1 MRTVGYILSFLA
13 AFAASVAA
21 EASTVWTLQGV
32 EYKVD
37 TLKHVA
43 VGPGTTLTV
52 VDLSGP
58 VKQRVFYTITDL
70 TDPNVEIKTICG
82 KDNLKSNLTVPDMV
96 TYHADTENVYFAG
109 VNSDLFSSGGPIGST
124 IVGGELYKTAKFSTG
139 WYAIGVTPEKRL
151 VIGQPYTTYRMYSEK
166 SGQMSIKGLNT
177 PRESNDFILY
187 SSRFG
192 ATTGTT
198 GSGVEVS
205 AVQVDGG
212 LKSIGTTKMR
222 VSAKGAS
229 SGSTIPNNGFVL
241 SANAS
246 WYLSGLQ
253 SLTVGDI
260 VEVTPTFTVNGDEYQ
275 FVEMSGG
282 APIILSKGV
291 IQNTDG
297 YLDHLKLR
305 RPRTAIGYDTTG
317 TKMVLLVV
325 DGDALNKGVSAGC
338 GSKDLAAM
346 MLAVGCSEAL
356 NFDGGGS
363 STMYTSALGVQNVP
377 SDGGLRKVRNGWFVT
392 TPNRG
397 DKVVASIR
405 FADYVKKVEK
415 DEVYTPV
422 IYGYNEAGLL
432 VDANVKGFTLSCPPE
447 LGEIDGT
454 SVKCNATG
462 TYALTATLG
471 SLTATV
477 AVQPASGDS
486 GVDNALVDDDAPV
499 EYFNMQGI
507 KVENPQCGIYIMR
520 RGTKVE
526 KRVVNR

>member
-13 AFAASVAA
+13 AFAASVAT

-32 EYKVD
+32 EYRAD

-58 VKQRVFYTITDL
+58 VKQRVFYTVTDL
-70 TDPNVEIKTICG
+70 TDPNVEIRTICG
-82 KDNLKSNLTVPDMV
+82 KDDLKSNITVPDMV

-109 VNSDLFSSGGPIGST
+109 VNSDLFSAGGPIGST
-124 IVGGELYKTAKFSTG
+124 IVGGEIYKTAKLSTG
-139 WYAIGVTPEKRL
+139 WYAIGVTPEKQL

-177 PRESNDFILY
+177 PRESNDFILF

-192 ATTGTT
+192 KTTATT

-205 AVQVDGG
+205 AVEVDGG
-212 LKSIGTTKMR
+212 LKSIGATQMR
-222 VSAKGAS
+222 VTSKSAS
-229 SGSTIPNNGFVL
+229 SGSTIPKKGFVL

-246 WYLSGLQ
+246 WYLTGLQ
-253 SLTVGDI
+253 SLEVGDI
-260 VEVTPTFTVNGDEYQ
+260 VEVTPTFTIDGTERQ

-282 APIILSKGV
+282 APIILAKGV

-297 YLDHLKLR
+297 YLDHLKMR
-305 RPRTAIGYDTTG
+305 RPRTAIGYDKTG

-325 DGDALNKGVSAGC
+325 DGDALNSGVSAGC

-346 MLAVGCSEAL
+346 MLAVGCSDAL

-363 STMYTSALGVQNVP
+363 STMFTDALGVQNVP

-397 DKVVASIR
+397 DNTVASIR
-405 FADYVKKVEK
+405 FADYVKKVER

-422 IYGYNEAGLL
+422 IYGYNAAGLL
-432 VDANVKGFTLSCPPE
+432 VDADVRGFTLSCPPE
-447 LGEIDGT
+447 LGEIDGA
-454 SVKCNATG
+454 SVKCHATG

-477 AVQPASGDS
+477 AVQPASGGS
-486 GVDNALVDDDAPV
+486 GVATVGCDTDAPV
-499 EYFNMQGI
+499 EYYDMQGI
-507 KVENPQCGIYIMR
+507 KVDNPQRGIYIVR
-520 RGTKVE
+520 RGTTVE
-526 KRVVNR
+526 KCVIN